1 MASDYTF
8 IYAEYPEVISAEQ
21 LYRICH
27 ISKRKAKWLLEN
39 GYIPCQDT
47 RKKTHRYKIHIND
60 VITYLQTLET
70 APETVSAP
78 VGLFNSK
85 SRRIDSNATINI
97 RDFQQFLYK
106 IWSEEPDAL
115 ILKDVQILTGYSRR
129 TIGRW
134 IVQRNLRN
142 VMLPDRTQIIAKRWL
157 IEFISEYT
165 VQNPSRLSNI
175 NRQIAEQY
183 MEQ

>member
-1 MASDYTF
+1 MTSDYTF

-39 GYIPCQDT
+39 GCIPCQDT

-60 VITYLQTLET
+60 VVTYLQAMET
-70 APETVSAP
+70 APETVFAP

-85 SRRIDSNATINI
+85 SRRINPITMINI
-97 RDFQQFLYK
+97 RGFQQFLYK
-106 IWSEEPDAL
+106 VWSKEPDA
-115 ILKDVQILTGYSRR
+115 
-129 TIGRW
+129 IGQW
-134 IVQRNLRN
+134 IVQSKLRN
-142 VMLPDRTQIIAKRWL
+142 VMLPNRTQIIAKRWL

>member
-1 MASDYTF
+1 MTSDYTF

-39 GYIPCQDT
+39 GCIPCQDT

-60 VITYLQTLET
+60 VVTYLQAMET
-70 APETVSAP
+70 APETVFAP

-85 SRRIDSNATINI
+85 SRRINPITMINI
-97 RDFQQFLYK
+97 RGFQQFLYK
-106 IWSEEPDAL
+106 VWSKEPDAL
-115 ILKDVQILTGYSRR
+115 TMKDVQILTGYSRR
-129 TIGRW
+129 TIGQW
-134 IVQRNLRN
+134 IVQSKLRN
-142 VMLPDRTQIIAKRWL
+142 VMLPNRTQIIAKRWL